1 MAETGIKR
9 LKESL
14 SIHVAKHSNFTS
26 DRVKDLVVV
35 CDAAPECPLELWHLC
50 DGRGIK
56 DTVAR
61 TQRHSD
67 TDAST
72 DDRSWCCG
80 QWQCNCIPVA
90 NGCCFW
96 PLCAHSIA
104 GVSSKHA
111 PQTLCVRRPVSG
123 HHPVLH
129 GVDWCECHLSNFPN
143 GKTNVPRV
151 LTAITCSPSSSASP
165 VYEIQTTSKNNTYY
179 PKCNT

>member
-1 MAETGIKR
+1 MTVDVAGAQPNKESMAETGIKR

-111 PQTLCVRRPVSG
+111 PQTLCVRR
-123 HHPVLH
+123 
-129 GVDWCECHLSNFPN
+129 
-143 GKTNVPRV
+143 
-151 LTAITCSPSSSASP
+151 ASP
-165 VYEIQTTSKNNTYY
+165 CAPRRRLVRMPSLQLPERQD
-179 PKCNT
+179 